1 MKMHII
7 ALVLI
12 LLVCGLGITVPYF
25 IKANNEKKLVMEQKT
40 KEEMVLMESSNKDTI
55 IEPENIN
62 VELEDYNKEQ
72 IYFIGI
78 EVLYDYFTI
87 NQVDDIRQRIEF
99 FINYNIDEDIK
110 EAFINKDSITSEDDN
125 IIFSVKAGSNDF
137 EVIVLRSES
146 SIEVNIIVSVK
157 LNRTWYV

>member
-146 SIEVNIIVSVK
+146 SIEVNIIQ
-157 LNRTWYV
+157 

>member
-1 MKMHII
+1 MHII

-99 FINYNIDEDIK
+99 FINYNMDEDIK

-146 SIEVNIIVSVK
+146 SIEVNIIQ
-157 LNRTWYV
+157 

>member
-1 MKMHII
+1 MHII

-146 SIEVNIIVSVK
+146 SIEVNIIQ
-157 LNRTWYV
+157 

>member
-1 MKMHII
+1 MHII